1 MVEHVVFPCHLVN
14 TRAALAAKVLLL
26 SVEGADDR
34 TAIGL

>member
-14 TRAALAAKVLLL
+14 TGAALAAEAFLL

-34 TAIGL
+34 TTIGL